1 MKRTFAPGWTQ
12 VINTADPKQER
23 ADLLCYI
30 NDTHKAVYG
39 YRPRWDREWA
49 DNVPMADLRKEADNL
64 EQSVI
69 AEEAAQRAREA
80 RRQAEMAK
88 HHLAVS
94 RAKKPI
100 SGTYKPFANLKE
112 ILV

>member
-1 MKRTFAPGWTQ
+1 MTTMTFAPGWVQT
-12 VINTADPKQER
+12 IDPANER
-23 ADLLCYI
+23 QDLLTYI

-39 YRPRWDREWA
+39 FRPRWDREWA

-69 AEEAAQRAREA
+69 AEEAAQRAREL

-112 ILV
+112 LLV